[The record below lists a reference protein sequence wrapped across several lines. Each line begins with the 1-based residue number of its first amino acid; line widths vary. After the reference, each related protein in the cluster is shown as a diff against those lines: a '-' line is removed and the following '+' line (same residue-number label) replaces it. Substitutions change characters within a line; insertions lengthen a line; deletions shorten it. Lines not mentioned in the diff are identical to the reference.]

1 MTRTVAVRGRGVRGA
16 VRGVG
21 YPAERVVR
29 VEVLLSDAGRGE
41 EALCFRPERGDG
53 EGRVVQIYG
62 EAVGLVAV
70 GHVAKHVVVDVAEE
84 VHVGLDAPVVVLVGE
99 GGVMREEARIP
110 AAHLMVGYLVGVL
123 DAVVGKDG
131 CGFGEE
137 GGVDPGWCGPVRRGD
152 CGEGYRSG
160 GGGADAAFEG
170 LGEGLVVEESP
181 GIVEFVVEGCF
192 EIADGLDELFELGV
206 ADEGEE
212 GGFYAVGVGIIGRIV
227 VAIDAVERTGRFV
240 DNCMGEILAYA
251 IGMFC
256 SHRAYVLDWDRV
268 SSGPI
273 ALAHTHWHLTETVR

>member
-1 MTRTVAVRGRGVRGA
+1 M
-16 VRGVG
+16 
-21 YPAERVVR
+21 
-29 VEVLLSDAGRGE
+29 D
-41 EALCFRPERGDG
+41 
-53 EGRVVQIYG
+53 
-62 EAVGLVAV
+62 
-70 GHVAKHVVVDVAEE
+70 
-84 VHVGLDAPVVVLVGE
+84 VGLDAPVEVHVGKRGVVW
-99 GGVMREEARIP
+99 EEAGVP
-110 AAHLMVGYLVGVL
+110 AAHLVVGDFVGVL
-123 DAVVGKDG
+123 DAVFGEEG
-131 CGFGEE
+131 GGFGEE
-137 GGVDPGWCGPVRRGD
+137 GGVDPGWGGPVGGGN
-152 CGEGYRSG
+152 CGEGYRGG

-170 LGEGLVVEESP
+170 FGEGLVVEEGP